1 MGLSS
6 PNEPDG
12 QRPAERSAAGR
23 SAAERAATDEGAA
36 AGTRRAAIL
45 ALGATLGFYA
55 ALILGFLAMVWT
67 LFQILIW
74 IFTG

>member
-1 MGLSS
+1 MGVSS
-6 PNEPDG
+6 PKEPDG
-12 QRPAERSAAGR
+12 QRPADRSAPD
-23 SAAERAATDEGAA
+23 ERAAGGSA
-36 AGTRRAAIL
+36 AGTRRAALL